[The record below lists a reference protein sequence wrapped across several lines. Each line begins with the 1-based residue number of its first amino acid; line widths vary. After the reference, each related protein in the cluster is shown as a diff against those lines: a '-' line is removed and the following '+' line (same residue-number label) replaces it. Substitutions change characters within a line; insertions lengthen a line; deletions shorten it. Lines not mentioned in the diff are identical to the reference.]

1 MLIGFP
7 TSEMA
12 GSRHGKARA
21 ISAISFRHS
30 NYHNDAVY
38 IDDDAADVGG
48 AVGVMTIEWKKED
61 EKKEGS

>member
-1 MLIGFP
+1 MLIGFLT

-48 AVGVMTIEWKKED
+48 AVGVMTIE
-61 EKKEGS
+61 